1 MRNTIKVVMPK
12 FNASK
17 MTQMEYDYVKLA
29 YRMLCDGA
37 VIETTDN
44 QGTKAMWKVIIT
56 SDKYIMQFTKN
67 SEKNAL
73 DMMRYG
79 DSTWSLRVTTV
90 AGNPVMSSSSCA
102 TDIVRAV
109 GKLIDDVREQERK
122 VDAQADWK
130 ELEDYIK

>member
-1 MRNTIKVVMPK
+1 MRETIKVVMPK
-12 FNASK
+12 FNAEK
-17 MTQMEYDYVKLA
+17 MTQMDYECAKLA

-37 VIETTDN
+37 TVETTDN
-44 QGTKAMWKVIIT
+44 QGTKSMWTVLIS
-56 SDKYIMQFTKN
+56 SDRYVMKFSKN

-79 DSTWSLRVTTV
+79 DASWSLRVATV
-90 AGNPVMSSSSCA
+90 AGNTVMSSSYCA
-102 TDIVRAV
+102 PNVVRMV
-109 GKLIDDVREQERK
+109 GKLIDDVCEQERK